1 MEHARL
7 AQSEL
12 SQEKCCIT
20 ASQLIVKREKSKLW
34 EKPHKTRKT
43 HGVKNV
49 NLTPNL
55 TKMQPF
61 ALIQVAQLKLLRL
74 RPVNVSNAQ
83 NSMVLTRIKLNATKR
98 NAQLRTIR
106 FLESMEDARFV
117 LHSNILILLANY
129 AYLILALVTRSL
141 RKMVDVILVMLVPDQ
156 MKLAEHARKILV
168 IS

>member
-1 MEHARL
+1 M
-7 AQSEL
+7 
-12 SQEKCCIT
+12 
-20 ASQLIVKREKSKLW
+20 KREKSKLW

-98 NAQLRTIR
+98 NA
-106 FLESMEDARFV
+106 
-117 LHSNILILLANY
+117 
-129 AYLILALVTRSL
+129 
-141 RKMVDVILVMLVPDQ
+141 
-156 MKLAEHARKILV
+156 
-168 IS
+168 